1 MKKLILLLLVCAT
14 TCLAYAKPPVNEK
27 VLKVFKTVFP
37 QIENAKWYEYET
49 YYEVYFDRDD
59 VKCRIKYDLDGRV
72 LSTLRHYEEK
82 TLCPFL
88 KAKLSQKFAGKKIFG
103 VTEVNSENELTYNI
117 VLEDDK
123 NWIHVQADATGQMSV
138 TEKFKKAEP

>member
-1 MKKLILLLLVCAT
+1 MKKLILLLIVSASFFT
-14 TCLAYAKPPVNEK
+14 AFANPPVNEK

-37 QIENAKWYEYET
+37 SIENAKWYEYET
-49 YYEVYFDRDD
+49 YYEVYFDRED
-59 VKCRIKYDLDGRV
+59 VKCRIKYDLDGKV

-82 TLCPFL
+82 SLSPFL
-88 KAKLSQKFAGKKIFG
+88 KAKLAQKFAGKKIFG
-103 VTEVNSENELTYNI
+103 ITEVNSENELTYNI

-138 TEKFKKAEP
+138 TEKYKKA